1 MFLKDAQTLGV
12 GSGYQRVWGSS
23 LGDSKVEPGLI
34 QQVGL
39 RMIRA
44 SCVADLV
51 FFGGWVEVCLGFF
64 PIWLMRMEMLVP
76 LSSQTCSKILREKS

>member
-44 SCVADLV
+44 SCVPDLGRRPSISCSLFCFFTVWFFFFFFLGGWRCVWV
-51 FFGGWVEVCLGFF
+51 FFPSG
-64 PIWLMRMEMLVP
+64 
-76 LSSQTCSKILREKS
+76 